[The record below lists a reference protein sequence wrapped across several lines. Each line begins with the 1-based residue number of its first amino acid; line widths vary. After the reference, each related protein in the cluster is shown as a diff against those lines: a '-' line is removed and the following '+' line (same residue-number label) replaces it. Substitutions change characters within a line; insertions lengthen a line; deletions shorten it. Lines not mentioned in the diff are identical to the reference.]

1 MFFALLEGL
10 QFEFWKTKNVSE
22 ITEHTFLIYQNIVL
36 DDRVPLSYFK
46 WLSGGW
52 INQKNYK
59 D

>member
-10 QFEFWKTKNVSE
+10 QFEIWKTKNVSE
-22 ITEHTFLIYQNIVL
+22 ITEHTFLIYQNTVL

-52 INQKNYK
+52 IN
-59 D
+59 

>member
-10 QFEFWKTKNVSE
+10 QFEIWKTKNVSE

-52 INQKNYK
+52 IN
-59 D
+59 